1 MDVLF
6 SIAKTVSDLKKKVVV
21 GTIYTNVEDIIQQ
34 TNELIRTLN
43 GNTFHTGGIGTQPQK
58 EWNFQ
63 LPQLGT
69 TLLNLDDNYVQATRS
84 IIDYLASFIEAVCD
98 DEIVREASRNGMQPQ
113 SPALIALSSSRF
125 KTINFNNSSQSIKN
139 WSAQSRRENPVYE
152 YKNPMVFEYRNSY
165 ILQRA
170 NAQFGNVMGLRYYTA
185 SNICQIAAFDS
196 TLAENA
202 PNGTQRFIYN
212 GRLKRPISNVLMKIE
227 AGAPNINNP
236 TILPDPANQTTWLFN
251 PVQIMNGTFTIEFYN
266 NGQLVDLIRNMGV
279 VTVRTFDTYRIT
291 IDMIRPAAMTQYVQR
306 LFPQG
311 GPYQHQAAYMM
322 TLSILDATTESVM
335 CDSHSVDYSIVAN
348 VRRDSAMP
356 AGTVFQ
362 PGFPWEQ
369 TLSNYTVA
377 QEDNLERLLLV
388 ASVKRMVM

>member
-84 IIDYLASFIEAVCD
+84 VIDYLASFIEAVCD

-113 SPALIALSSSRF
+113 SPTLIALASSKF
-125 KTINFNNSSQSIKN
+125 KTINFNNRSQSIKN
-139 WSAQSRRENPVYE
+139 WRAQSGERIQFMNI
-152 YKNPMVFEYRNSY
+152 NHMVFEYRNSY

-170 NAQFGNVMGLRYYTA
+170 NPQYGNFMGLRYYTA
-185 SNICQIAAFDS
+185 SNTCQLAAFDS

-202 PNGTQRFIYN
+202 PNNTQRFTYN

-227 AGAPNINNP
+227 AGAPNINNS
-236 TILPDPANQTTWLFN
+236 TILPDPTNQTTWLYN
-251 PVQIMNGTFTIEFYN
+251 PDQLMNGTFTIEFYN
-266 NGQLVDLIRNMGV
+266 NGQLVDMVRNMGV
-279 VTVRTFDTYRIT
+279 VTVRTFDSYRIT

-311 GPYQHQAAYMM
+311 GPYPYQAAYML
-322 TLSILDATTESVM
+322 TLSILDATTESVL

-348 VRRDSAMP
+348 WRRDSAMP

-377 QEDNLERLLLV
+377 QEDNLDRLLLV
-388 ASVKRMVM
+388 ASVKRMVT

>member
-1 MDVLF
+1 MDVFF

-58 EWNFQ
+58 EWTFQ

-69 TLLNLDDNYVQATRS
+69 TLLNLDDNYVQAARG

-98 DEIVREASRNGMQPQ
+98 DEIVREASRNGMHPQ

-125 KTINFNNSSQSIKN
+125 RTINFNNSSQSIKN
-139 WSAQSRRENPVYE
+139 WSAQSRRENPVYD

-170 NAQFGNVMGLRYYTA
+170 DPQFVNEIGFKCYTAGNV
-185 SNICQIAAFDS
+185 CQIAAFDS

-202 PNGTQRFIYN
+202 QNNTQRFIYN

-227 AGAPNINNP
+227 AGAPNISNS
-236 TILPDPANQTTWLFN
+236 TVLPDPTNQTTWLFN
-251 PVQIMNGTFTIEFYN
+251 PVQIMNGVLTIEFYN
-266 NGQLVDLIRNMGV
+266 NGQLVDMVRGMGV
-279 VTVRTFDTYRIT
+279 TTVRTFDSYRMTVDI
-291 IDMIRPAAMTQYVQR
+291 IRPAAMTQYVQR
-306 LFPQG
+306 MFPRG
-311 GPYQHQAAYMM
+311 GPYAYQAAYML
-322 TLSILDATTESVM
+322 TLSILDATTESVL